1 MYLHHFQYS
10 LFSDVYNWLL
20 IIEWSTNTQKKC
32 HIFMLLLHS
41 LFPNFPTT
49 ITRNQTRIDAF
60 RLIFFLFF
68 INNGNQSFSKNEK
81 WNSYWCLFIFRL
93 IRSALKIYHW
103 RLQWLSRHFYSIT
116 LEGKCNLLKIWIHK
130 ISFYTW
136 KVCCRVRGERIS

>member
-1 MYLHHFQYS
+1 MLNIS
-10 LFSDVYNWLL
+10 NNVKS
-20 IIEWSTNTQKKC
+20 IASKKKC
-32 HIFMLLLHS
+32 HIFSLSLHS
-41 LFPNFPTT
+41 LFPNFTTT

-81 WNSYWCLFIFRL
+81 WNNHRCLLTFL
-93 IRSALKIYHW
+93 ITTKDSNTYHLKDKW
-103 RLQWLSRHFYSIT
+103 FGRHFYSIT

-136 KVCCRVRGERIS
+136 KVFCG